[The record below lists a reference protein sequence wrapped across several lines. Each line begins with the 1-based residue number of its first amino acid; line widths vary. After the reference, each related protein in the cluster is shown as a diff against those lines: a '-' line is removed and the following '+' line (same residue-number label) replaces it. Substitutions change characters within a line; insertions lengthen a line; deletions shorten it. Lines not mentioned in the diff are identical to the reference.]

1 MYIHVHKKVAELEE
15 VTEKRLEAFEEGL
28 SEGAAA
34 RGALAERVHA
44 VEEQVFISLSFS
56 RSLSRALSLSLAL
69 ARSPSFFLSLLLSA
83 AARGALAECVQ
94 AVEE

>member
-1 MYIHVHKKVAELEE
+1 MYTCIYIHVHKKVAELEE

-44 VEEQVFISLSFS
+44 VEEQVFFFLSFS

-69 ARSPSFFLSLLLSA
+69 LLSFSLSLSLRLRAALLLSVCT
-83 AARGALAECVQ
+83 L
-94 AVEE
+94 